1 MDRDQRREFVRDH
14 RTCIFGYARKDAGP
28 AMTVV
33 YYVTD
38 GDDILISTMEERAK
52 VKAVERNPHVSICVL
67 DEKWPPTYLQVF
79 GDATIDRDP
88 DVILDVAIRGVELMS
103 GSKVPA
109 DLHETIREGTRA
121 ESRVVIRLRPT
132 STFYTP
138 PRHVHKMEDVHG
150 LTHTISQSV
159 PW

>member
-1 MDRDQRREFVRDH
+1 
-14 RTCIFGYARKDAGP
+14 
-28 AMTVV
+28 MTVV

-38 GDDILISTMEERAK
+38 GDDILISSVEERAK

-79 GDATIDRDP
+79 GEATIDRDP
-88 DVILDVAIRGVELMS
+88 HVVFDVAVRGVELMS
-103 GSKVPA
+103 GGKVPEE
-109 DLHETIREGTRA
+109 LHEAIREGTRR
-121 ESRVVIRLRPT
+121 ENRVVIRLRPT

-138 PRHVHKMEDVHG
+138 PRHTYKPEDVHG
-150 LTHTISQSV
+150 LTHPTSTSV

>member
-1 MDRDQRREFVRDH
+1 MDRDQRREFVKDH

-138 PRHVHKMEDVHG
+138 PRHTYKPEDVRG
-150 LTHTISQSV
+150 LTHTTSQSV

>member
-1 MDRDQRREFVRDH
+1 
-14 RTCIFGYARKDAGP
+14 
-28 AMTVV
+28 MTVV

-38 GDDILISTMEERAK
+38 GDDILISSVEERAK

-79 GDATIDRDP
+79 GEATIDRDP
-88 DVILDVAIRGVELMS
+88 HVVFDVAVRGVELMS
-103 GSKVPA
+103 GSKVPEE
-109 DLHETIREGTRA
+109 LHEAIREGTRR
-121 ESRVVIRLRPT
+121 ENRVVIRLRPT

-138 PRHVHKMEDVHG
+138 PRHTYKPEDVHG
-150 LTHTISQSV
+150 LTHPTSTSV

>member
-1 MDRDQRREFVRDH
+1 MDRDERRQFVKDH

-33 YYVTD
+33 YYLTD
-38 GDDILISTMEERAK
+38 GDEILISSMEERAK
-52 VKAVERNPHVSICVL
+52 VKAVERNPHVNICVL

-79 GDATIDRDP
+79 GQATIDRDP
-88 DVILDVAIRGVELMS
+88 EVVLDVAIRGVELMS

-109 DLHETIREGTRA
+109 ELHETMREKVRA
-121 ESRVVIRLRPT
+121 ENRVVIRLRPAT
-132 STFYTP
+132 TFYTP
-138 PRHVHKMEDVHG
+138 PRHTYKAEDVHG
-150 LTHTISQSV
+150 LTHTTSKSV

>member
-1 MDRDQRREFVRDH
+1 MDRDQRRQFVKDH

-33 YYVTD
+33 YYLTD
-38 GDDILISTMEERAK
+38 GDEILISSMEERAK

-79 GDATIDRDP
+79 GEATIDRDP

-109 DLHETIREGTRA
+109 ELRETIREKARA
-121 ESRVVIRLRPT
+121 ENRVVIRLRPT

-138 PRHVHKMEDVHG
+138 PRHAYKPEDVHG
-150 LTHTISQSV
+150 LVHTTSQSV

>member
-1 MDRDQRREFVRDH
+1 MDRDERRQFVNEH

-38 GDDILISTMEERAK
+38 GDDILISTMAERAK

-79 GDATIDRDP
+79 GEATIDRNP
-88 DVILDVAIRGVELMS
+88 DVVLDVAIRGVELMS
-103 GSKVPA
+103 GSRVPEE
-109 DLHETIREGTRA
+109 LHETIREGTRR
-121 ESRVVIRLRPT
+121 ENRVVIRLRPI

-138 PRHVHKMEDVHG
+138 PRHTYKPEDVHG
-150 LTHTISQSV
+150 LTHTASQSV

>member
-1 MDRDQRREFVRDH
+1 MDRDERRQFVKDH

-38 GDDILISTMEERAK
+38 GDEILISTMEQRAK
-52 VKAVERNPHVSICVL
+52 VKAVERNSHVSICVL

-79 GDATIDRDP
+79 GEATIDRDP
-88 DVILDVAIRGVELMS
+88 DVVFDVAVRGVELMS
-103 GSKVPA
+103 GSKVSEE
-109 DLHETIREGTRA
+109 LHETIREGIGR
-121 ESRVVIRLRPT
+121 ENRVVIRLRPT

-138 PRHVHKMEDVHG
+138 PRHTHKPEDVEG
-150 LTHTISQSV
+150 LTHTTSQSV

>member
-1 MDRDQRREFVRDH
+1 
-14 RTCIFGYARKDAGP
+14 
-28 AMTVV
+28 MTVV

-38 GDDILISTMEERAK
+38 GDEILISTMEERAK
-52 VKAVERNPHVSICVL
+52 AKAVERNPHVSICVL

-103 GSKVPA
+103 GSKVPLE
-109 DLHETIREGTRA
+109 LHDTIREKARA
-121 ESRVVIRLRPT
+121 ENRVVIRLRPT

-138 PRHVHKMEDVHG
+138 PRHTHRPEDVHE
-150 LTHTISQSV
+150 LTHTTSQSV

>member
-1 MDRDQRREFVRDH
+1 MDRDERRQFVKDH

-33 YYVTD
+33 YHVTD

-67 DEKWPPTYLQVF
+67 DEKWPPTYVQVF

-88 DVILDVAIRGVELMS
+88 DVILDVAIRGLS
-103 GSKVPA
+103 
-109 DLHETIREGTRA
+109 
-121 ESRVVIRLRPT
+121 
-132 STFYTP
+132 
-138 PRHVHKMEDVHG
+138 
-150 LTHTISQSV
+150 
-159 PW
+159 